1 VKTIV
6 VCFGRGTC
14 VERREAF
21 HLAFG
26 VDDPTPYEDSDYW
39 VEARRKH
46 RARQLACGASHV

>member
-6 VCFGRGTC
+6 VCFGCRTC

-26 VDDPTPYEDSDYW
+26 VDDPTPYEDLDYW

-46 RARQLACGASHV
+46 RARQLS